1 MSVDLKELEDK
12 LLEMFN
18 ARQKYGKKG
27 DYDGQYEK
35 YALHAMAA
43 ADCADMILRVRQQRH
58 LEEGNP
64 HLVPTTGHMPRTI
77 RRVTPDKKQG

>member
-1 MSVDLKELEDK
+1 MAADLDDLEDK

-18 ARQKYGKKG
+18 ARQKFGKKG
-27 DYDGQYEK
+27 DYDGYYEK

-43 ADCADMILRVRQQRH
+43 ADCADMILRIRQQKH

-64 HLVPTTGHMPRTI
+64 HLVPQNNTPRTL
-77 RRVTPDKKQG
+77 RRYVPQKKK